1 MYLLLISEILALFVS
16 ILPADQKYSLCN
28 RENLQQSIKSSYL
41 RNKIRFSE
49 YFALFLK
56 SASNFEH
63 FQTAD
68 DPHSL
73 RISEIISCQKCG

>member
-1 MYLLLISEILALFVS
+1 MQLSKKQKHLSEF
-16 ILPADQKYSLCN
+16 
-28 RENLQQSIKSSYL
+28 
-41 RNKIRFSE
+41 
-49 YFALFLK
+49 FALIRK
-56 SASNFEH
+56 CATNFEH